1 MNLVAAGA
9 DGFRLGFDEG
19 VATCSARVDDGRPVI
34 VDTDVLQC
42 LVALGASE
50 LSAEVV
56 CMLRAYVATA
66 EVVYDLFCVY
76 GRLSALG
83 ARLDVQH
90 VGVQAVGAEV
100 YPVDKL
106 GGSEDAL
113 FHHGLHE
120 NEIFAQLILAQT
132 VEEVKDRYDVTCRC

>member
-9 DGFRLGFDEG
+9 DGFRLRFDEG

-50 LSAEVV
+50 LSAKVV
-56 CMLRAYVATA
+56 CMLRAYDATA

-83 ARLDVQH
+83 ARLDLQYVLLY
-90 VGVQAVGAEV
+90 AVG
-100 YPVDKL
+100 
-106 GGSEDAL
+106 S
-113 FHHGLHE
+113 
-120 NEIFAQLILAQT
+120 
-132 VEEVKDRYDVTCRC
+132 DV